1 MARNVQTNLVLLEIA
16 EGLKKFIQ
24 DPNLEQSIKE
34 AYALTEQEKE
44 NLAKAQK
51 TLDDADALLADIAKR
66 ESELADINKRINEA
80 NAIEESNKNQL
91 KDINK
96 LLSQL
101 EAKEKQ
107 LEEKEKQIAKSFDDS
122 EIKKA
127 ELVKLEA
134 SLKDKNNELIEY
146 EARLN
151 RAAAISQEA
160 LKAI

>member
-24 DPNLEQSIKE
+24 DPNLEASIKE
-34 AYALTEQEKE
+34 AYALTESEKA
-44 NLAKAQK
+44 NVAAAQK
-51 TLDDADALLADIAKR
+51 TLDDAEKLLADIAKR
-66 ESELADINKRINEA
+66 ESELGDINKRINEA
-80 NAIEESNKNQL
+80 NAIEELNKQALAKITAENKAL
-91 KDINK
+91 DAREK
-96 LLSQL
+96 LLKQKE
-101 EAKEKQ
+101 EAIK
-107 LEEKEKQIAKSFDDS
+107 ISFDES

-134 SLKDKNNELIEY
+134 TLKAKNDELIEY
-146 EARLN
+146 ESRLN